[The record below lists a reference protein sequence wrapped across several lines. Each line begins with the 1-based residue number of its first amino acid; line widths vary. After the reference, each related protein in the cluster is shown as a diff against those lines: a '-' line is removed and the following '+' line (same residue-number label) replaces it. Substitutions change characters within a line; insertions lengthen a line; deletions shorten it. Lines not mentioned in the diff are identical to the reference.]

1 MSEYETDDEKV
12 ESIKKWWKENGTS
25 VVAGVAL
32 GLAAVFGWRTWT
44 DYRNSVSGQASA
56 AFEHLLASAAAD
68 DVKSTA
74 TQAQRLRQGYGG
86 TPYPTLGDLV
96 AAKVLYDSG
105 DAAAAMTALQQ
116 VVAKAPDPALQTLAA
131 LCLTRIQL
139 AEGQLDAA
147 AATLAAHDHSA
158 AFAGDFAVVRGDLAA
173 ARGDTAGARAAYEK
187 AITAGAGLP
196 QLIRLKLDN
205 LPAPG

>member
-32 GLAAVFGWRTWT
+32 GLAVVFGWRTWT
-44 DYRNSVSGQASA
+44 DHRNSVSGEASA
-56 AFEHLLASAAAD
+56 AFEQLLASAAAG
-68 DVKSTA
+68 DVKSTT
-74 TQAQRLRQGYGG
+74 TQAQLLRQGYAS
-86 TPYPTLGDLV
+86 TPYPAFGDLV

-105 DAAAAMTALQQ
+105 DTAAAMAALQQ

-131 LCLTRIQL
+131 LRLARIQL
-139 AEGQLDAA
+139 AEGQLDAT
-147 AATLAAHDHSA
+147 AATLATHDHSA
-158 AFAGDFAVVRGDLAA
+158 AFAGDFAAVRGDLAA

-187 AITAGAGLP
+187 AITAGTGLP